1 MYDRMSNEQIQ
12 NGMHVILHMGETYLN
27 ETPGGKR
34 IRAFYDVLT
43 EHGHHVKVMAP
54 AYGKTGAAAKDVIY
68 CPTVEMKKKTT
79 LKRMLN
85 QLSFALSS
93 VLYSCKA
100 GKADIVLTSVPP
112 ALIGMAGWLIA
123 RLKGAKLVYDVRDI
137 WPDVALEIGGFS
149 EGSFF
154 CKVFA
159 FVRDFLLKH
168 ADLVTTVSPGKV
180 RKLRGHAPGAEI
192 CFVPNGLDER
202 FLDNEFHPETVEKY
216 GLDAGFNCVY
226 IGSFGRAQGLMQLMH
241 LAERAKEKNLDARF
255 VLFGNGVEE
264 ESLRGYAEDHQ
275 LDNVV
280 FEHMIPNGEMLTVLK
295 VAQLSFVSLINE
307 KLRDSVPTKMFEAL
321 GVGCPVL
328 LAAAGDAADLL
339 NECGLGIAVQP
350 NHDDDLWNA
359 FMELYSNR
367 DQYLQHCENA
377 RNVILDRYSRQQAA
391 VVLEN
396 HLERIIANR
405 THNTVR

>member
-1 MYDRMSNEQIQ
+1 MN
-12 NGMHVILHMGETYLN
+12 VILHMGETYLN

-43 EHGHHVKVMAP
+43 AHGHHVKVMAP
-54 AYGKTGAAAKDVIY
+54 GYGHTGAVPKDVIY
-68 CPTVEMKKKTT
+68 CPTIEMKKKTT
-79 LKRMLN
+79 LMRLLN

-93 VLYSCKA
+93 VLYSGKA

-112 ALIGMAGWLIA
+112 ALVGMAGWFIA

-149 EGSFF
+149 EGSVF

-159 FVRDFLLKH
+159 FVRDFMLKH
-168 ADLVTTVSPGKV
+168 SDLVTTVSPGKV
-180 RKLRGHAPGAEI
+180 RKLKGYAPRAEV

-216 GLDAGFNCVY
+216 GLDTGFNCVY

-241 LAERAKEKNLDARF
+241 LAERAKEHKLDARF

-264 ESLRGYAEDHQ
+264 ESLRKYVEDQ
-275 LDNVV
+275 KLDHVV
-280 FEHMIPNGEMLTVLK
+280 FVEMIPNGEMFTVLK
-295 VAQLSFVSLINE
+295 AAQLSFVSLINE

-321 GVGCPVL
+321 GVGCPIL
-328 LAAAGDAADLL
+328 LAAAGDAAEML
-339 NECGLGIAVQP
+339 NACKLGIAVRP
-350 NHDDDLWNA
+350 NDDEALWKA
-359 FMELYSNR
+359 FQELYCNM
-367 DQYLQHCENA
+367 DDYLCWREHA
-377 RNVILDRYSRQQAA
+377 RTVILSNYSRQQAA
-391 VVLEN
+391 VVLEKKLN
-396 HLERIIANR
+396 ELSGCSL
-405 THNTVR
+405 

>member
-1 MYDRMSNEQIQ
+1 MLPYFGAGGAEKMVFRLAAGMDQTRYHIEVFCVYGQPQKNSMEEILCEKGIKLHHIGKKLGFSPKAVRKLFQSLDHFAPDLIHTHMYACVYAALWPLIRNKPFLHTFHTLPEVENARLTRRLLTRWLVSRNRMIPVAISEGNQRMVADYYHVSADRVPMVHNP
-12 NGMHVILHMGETYLN
+12 VDVRRFAA
-27 ETPGGKR
+27 GKR
-34 IRAFYDVLT
+34 T
-43 EHGHHVKVMAP
+43 EDGVF
-54 AYGKTGAAAKDVIY
+54 
-68 CPTVEMKKKTT
+68 
-79 LKRMLN
+79 R
-85 QLSFALSS
+85 
-93 VLYSCKA
+93 
-100 GKADIVLTSVPP
+100 
-112 ALIGMAGWLIA
+112 
-123 RLKGAKLVYDVRDI
+123 

-202 FLDNEFHPETVEKY
+202 FLDNEFHPETVGKY

-264 ESLRGYAEDHQ
+264 ESLRRY
-275 LDNVV
+275 
-280 FEHMIPNGEMLTVLK
+280 
-295 VAQLSFVSLINE
+295 
-307 KLRDSVPTKMFEAL
+307 
-321 GVGCPVL
+321 
-328 LAAAGDAADLL
+328 AADLL

-377 RNVILDRYSRQQAA
+377 RNVILARYSRQQAA

>member
-1 MYDRMSNEQIQ
+1 MN
-12 NGMHVILHMGETYLN
+12 VILHMGETYLN

-43 EHGHHVKVMAP
+43 AHGHHVKVMAP
-54 AYGKTGAAAKDVIY
+54 GYGHTGAVPKDVIY
-68 CPTVEMKKKTT
+68 CPTIEMKKKTT
-79 LKRMLN
+79 LMRLLN

-93 VLYSCKA
+93 VLYSGKA

-112 ALIGMAGWLIA
+112 ALVGMAGWLIA

-149 EGSFF
+149 EGSVF

-159 FVRDFLLKH
+159 FVRDFMLKH
-168 ADLVTTVSPGKV
+168 SDLVTTVSPGKV
-180 RKLRGHAPGAEI
+180 RKLKGYAPRAEV

-216 GLDAGFNCVY
+216 GLDTGFNCVY

-241 LAERAKEKNLDARF
+241 LAERAKEHKLDARF

-264 ESLRGYAEDHQ
+264 ESLRRYAEDQ
-275 LDNVV
+275 KLDNIV
-280 FEHMIPNGEMLTVLK
+280 FVEMIPNGEMFTVLK
-295 VAQLSFVSLINE
+295 AAQLSFVSLINE

-321 GVGCPVL
+321 GVGCPIL
-328 LAAAGDAADLL
+328 LAAAGDAAEML
-339 NECGLGIAVQP
+339 NACKLGIAVRP
-350 NHDDDLWNA
+350 NDDEALWKA
-359 FMELYSNR
+359 FQELYCNM
-367 DQYLQHCENA
+367 DDYLCWREHA
-377 RNVILDRYSRQQAA
+377 RTVILSNYSRQQAA
-391 VVLEN
+391 VALEKKLN
-396 HLERIIANR
+396 ELSGCSL
-405 THNTVR
+405 